1 MIKSKQLAKALYDL
15 STEKIENLDA
25 KFFDF
30 IEKRKL
36 KAQMS
41 SILYHLGK
49 ITELEKEK
57 RGIQIETAHQ
67 IKEDTLK
74 QIKTFLKAEHLP
86 EVLKIK
92 EELIGGF
99 RTKWNGMIYD
109 ASLKTG
115 LEKLKETIIN

>member
-57 RGIQIETAHQ
+57 RGIQI
-67 IKEDTLK
+67 
-74 QIKTFLKAEHLP
+74 
-86 EVLKIK
+86 
-92 EELIGGF
+92 
-99 RTKWNGMIYD
+99 
-109 ASLKTG
+109 
-115 LEKLKETIIN
+115 